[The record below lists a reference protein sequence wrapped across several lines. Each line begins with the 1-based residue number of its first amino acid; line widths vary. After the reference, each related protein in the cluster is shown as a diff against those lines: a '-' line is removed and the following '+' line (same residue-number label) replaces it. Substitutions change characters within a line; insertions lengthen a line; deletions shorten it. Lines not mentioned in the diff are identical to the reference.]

1 MESWR
6 LVVTFWMPHQG
17 IESRGGRSFLDR
29 ARVLMQQAE
38 ALGAT
43 VIAWSGATIGF
54 GLEPDSAEEAVALAQ
69 HVADAHEGEVA
80 WSAGIAEGALDALG
94 DKRDALWGPA
104 MAYSQALARGGAG
117 GEVLVHASVK
127 ALAAGEMLNIGRRA
141 IVERG
146 RRIVGAR
153 LDLNQ
158 PWRRD
163 ALAQVSRIRRAPLL
177 ARENP
182 GALLCMPGALS
193 VLRADPGM
201 GGTRLLS
208 ELRRLVA
215 PGPSLLVQPSGSGLE
230 PLGALRRALGRAEA
244 QGAQPLEPELEPA
257 LKRLIIGDGVP
268 IETAATLVVGFL
280 RPHGKEVLPG
290 ALLVDDASDVDAAT
304 LEACARAVELSKR
317 SFAFVVRLDATSS
330 VPNALKNV
338 PRGPEMDLKPLN
350 REDAE
355 ALVGACVGGALE
367 GDARKR
373 WARRGGYSPLG
384 VVESVTTGIANGDLA
399 WLGER
404 AYARQRA
411 SGKGKVWPASYWIAR
426 RAEGTSPAG
435 QCVLAVATLLG
446 GEAAITRVEDVLRL
460 ANAPL
465 DVRDEA
471 ARLVQMRWLVE
482 PEEGWI
488 AMPTRTHR
496 DAILGE
502 FLNEATRRVIHRALA
517 HVLEREERG
526 LGLAEAAHHAA
537 RAGDNERAA
546 KIALHAAKIAAQFG
560 LEQATIQLIAFAREH
575 DPSCDEEARAQLAS
589 HVPARV
595 VVRNDAAADADDET
609 LNGVQVVLPP
619 QVRSGTAYVAANT
632 MSELAVPAEDVNVAS
647 DPLVAPASRRGS
659 TAGYAA
665 YPQSSTHNVPND
677 SEPPTVATA
686 SPEHDEESTTELRLR
701 PEFTGAPDGPP
712 TEDIDIPIELVPASA
727 RPPKYTPVER
737 APESST
743 PADVGR
749 RLTELAKEALLG
761 ADMRAL
767 ERWSEGLL
775 ASGGNSKL
783 AERMQAMARLS
794 RGDHGDALRVLRT
807 AREALEGE
815 GSQAARCQASLAL
828 GFALAQAGRLDEA
841 LLEGLDALARARQ
854 NDDEKAANACL
865 AFLAKLFQ
873 GLGRA
878 DDAERLRAIA
888 KIPSSMLPP
897 PAQGAAAAP
906 RS

>member
-1 MESWR
+1 
-6 LVVTFWMPHQG
+6 
-17 IESRGGRSFLDR
+17 
-29 ARVLMQQAE
+29 
-38 ALGAT
+38 
-43 VIAWSGATIGF
+43 
-54 GLEPDSAEEAVALAQ
+54 
-69 HVADAHEGEVA
+69 
-80 WSAGIAEGALDALG
+80 
-94 DKRDALWGPA
+94 
-104 MAYSQALARGGAG
+104 
-117 GEVLVHASVK
+117 VK
-127 ALAAGEMLNIGRRA
+127 ALAAGEMLNVGRRA
-141 IVERG
+141 VVERG
-146 RRIVGAR
+146 RQIVGVR

-163 ALAQVSRIRRAPLL
+163 ALAQVSRIRRAPLFG
-177 ARENP
+177 REDP
-182 GALLCMPGALS
+182 GALLCMPGALL

-201 GGTRLLS
+201 GGTRLLH
-208 ELRRLVA
+208 ELRTRVA
-215 PGPSLLVQPSGSGLE
+215 PGPSLLVHPAGSGLE
-230 PLGALRRALGRAEA
+230 PLGALRRALARAEA
-244 QGAQPLEPELEPA
+244 QGAQPPEPELEPA
-257 LKRLIIGDGVP
+257 LRRLIVGDGVP
-268 IETAATLVVGFL
+268 IETAAMLIAGFL
-280 RPHGKEVLPG
+280 RPDAPKAPLGV
-290 ALLVDDASDVDAAT
+290 LLVDDACDVDAAT
-304 LEACARAVELSKR
+304 LEACARAVELGKR
-317 SFAFVVRLDATSS
+317 SSAFVVRLDATSS
-330 VPNALKNV
+330 VPNALKSV

-355 ALVGACVGGALE
+355 ALVAACVDGALG

-384 VVESVTTGIANGDLA
+384 VVESVTTGIASGDLA
-399 WLGER
+399 WIGDR
-404 AYARQRA
+404 AYARRRA
-411 SGKGKVWPASYWIAR
+411 SGKGKVWPAGYWIAR

-446 GEAAITRVEDVLRL
+446 GEAATKRVEEVLRL
-460 ANAPL
+460 ANAP
-465 DVRDEA
+465 VEVKEEA

-482 PEEGWI
+482 PEQGWI

-517 HVLEREERG
+517 HVLEHEERG

-546 KIALHAAKIAAQFG
+546 KIALHAAKVAAQFG
-560 LEQATIQLIAFAREH
+560 LEQAMIQLIAFAREH
-575 DPSCDEEARAQLAS
+575 DPSCDEEARTQLAS

-609 LNGVQVVLPP
+609 LNGVPVVLP
-619 QVRSGTAYVAANT
+619 RHLSSGTAYVAANK
-632 MSELAVPAEDVNVAS
+632 MSELAETATDLKVAS
-647 DPLVAPASRRGS
+647 DPLRAVPASRRGHPV
-659 TAGYAA
+659 GYPYAT
-665 YPQSSTHNVPND
+665 PSLGDGPND
-677 SEPPTVATA
+677 SEPPTVASA
-686 SPEHDEESTTELRLR
+686 SPAQDEESATELRLR
-701 PEFTGAPDGPP
+701 PEFTDPPDGPP

-727 RPPKYTPVER
+727 RPPKYPPPER

-761 ADMRAL
+761 ADTPAL

-775 ASGGNSKL
+775 ASGGNIQL

-807 AREALEGE
+807 AREALEAE

-854 NDDEKAANACL
+854 NDDQKAVHACL

-888 KIPSSMLPP
+888 KLPSSMLPP
-897 PAQGAAAAP
+897 PAPGAAVAP
-906 RS
+906 RT